1 MPKIDYSRLTAK
13 RRTSSVGR
21 SVKNSFYLLK
31 YDELSDDYKDYYDYD
46 TTGMK
51 YAVASEG
58 R

>member
-1 MPKIDYSRLTAK
+1 MPRIDYSRLNTE
-13 RRTSSVGR
+13 RRKNSVGR

-31 YDELSDDYKDYYDYD
+31 YEEFSDEYKDYYDYD

-51 YAVASEG
+51 YAVASKG